1 MSQANIPN
9 ISPYISVTRYD
20 ATNLLLASIAME
32 ELGLAHILNAEGEKI
47 QFALGTLDDSSEPA
61 TLDDILRVNDSVKE
75 MLELSMKKEFFL
87 ESKLGKVADI
97 IENTGDNGG
106 DGPQGPPG
114 PPGPEGPQGPP
125 GAQGMQGE
133 QGPEGTP
140 GAAGPE
146 GPEGPPG
153 PPGEDG
159 EDGVDGIGAILPY
172 ASGLPVAITG
182 LAGNLL
188 GTSAAIGMGSS
199 AASVVFSGSTISL
212 TGSASTLLNF
222 ATVVPRDGTIT
233 DFSAFFSVALA
244 ATLLSAPTIQAKLF
258 KSNSPTS
265 NTFSEIAAFNL
276 SPSLGLVVTLGETCV
291 GNQSLNIPVLQG
303 ERLLVVFGTSSSLAV
318 AVTGYA
324 SAGIAIS

>member
-1 MSQANIPN
+1 MSQANIPD

-47 QFALGTLDDSSEPA
+47 QFALGTLNDSTDPA
-61 TLDDILRVNDSVKE
+61 TLDDILKVNDSVKE

-97 IENTGDNGG
+97 IESGGDNDG

-114 PPGPEGPQGPP
+114 PPGPSGPPGPQGVQGLQ
-125 GAQGMQGE
+125 GAQ
-133 QGPEGTP
+133 
-140 GAAGPE
+140 

-153 PPGEDG
+153 PVGPQGEQGVSGEDG
-159 EDGVDGIGAILPY
+159 RDGIDGVGAILSY
-172 ASGLPVAITG
+172 ASATPVALTG

-199 AASVVFSGSTISL
+199 MANIIFSGSTIDL
-212 TGSASTLLNF
+212 TGAAGTALNYAS
-222 ATVVPRDGTIT
+222 VIPRDGTIT
-233 DFSAFFSVALA
+233 DFSAFFSVALG
-244 ATLLSAPTIQAKLF
+244 ATLLSAPTIKARLF
-258 KSNSPTS
+258 KSRSSTS
-265 NTFSEIAAFNL
+265 NIFDEVAAFDL
-276 SPSLGLVVTLGETCV
+276 SPILNLIVSVGQTCT
-291 GNQSLNIPVLQG
+291 GHQNLNIPVSQG
-303 ERLLVVFGTSSSLAV
+303 ERLLVVFGTSATLAV

-324 SAGIAIS
+324 SAGVAIS

>member
-47 QFALGTLDDSSEPA
+47 QFALGTLDNSSEPA
-61 TLDDILRVNDSVKE
+61 SLDDILKVNDSVKE

-97 IENTGDNGG
+97 IDSGSDNGG

-114 PPGPEGPQGPP
+114 PPGPEGPAGPGGPP
-125 GAQGMQGE
+125 GAQGPQ
-133 QGPEGTP
+133 
-140 GAAGPE
+140 

-153 PPGEDG
+153 AQGEQG
-159 EDGVDGIGAILPY
+159 EAGENGQDGVNGIGAILPY
-172 ASGLPVAITG
+172 ASGAPVALTG
-182 LAGNLL
+182 LVGNIL

-199 AASVVFSGSTISL
+199 MANLMFSGSTIDL
-212 TGSASTLLNF
+212 TGSVGTVANF

-233 DFSAFFSVALA
+233 DFSAFFSVALG
-244 ATLLSAPTIQAKLF
+244 ATLLSAPTIRARLF
-258 KSNSPTS
+258 KSQSPTS
-265 NTFSEIAAFNL
+265 NIFNEVATMNL
-276 SPSLGLVVTLGETCV
+276 SPTLNLIVTVGQTCTAHS
-291 GNQSLNIPVLQG
+291 SLNIPVSQG
-303 ERLLVVFGTSSSLAV
+303 ERIIVVFGTSSSLAV

-324 SAGIAIS
+324 SAGVAIS

>member
-1 MSQANIPN
+1 MSQANIPD

-47 QFALGTLDDSSEPA
+47 QFALGTLDDSSDPA
-61 TLDDILRVNDSVKE
+61 SLEDILKVNDSVKE

-97 IENTGDNGG
+97 IENGGDNGG
-106 DGPQGPPG
+106 AGPQGPPG
-114 PPGPEGPQGPP
+114 PPGPEGPTGPP
-125 GAQGMQGE
+125 GAQGL
-133 QGPEGTP
+133 P
-140 GAAGPE
+140 GQQ

-153 PPGEDG
+153 PAGIQGEPGEPGADG

-172 ASGLPVAITG
+172 ASGAPVAISG
-182 LAGNLL
+182 LVGGLL

-199 AASVVFSGSTISL
+199 MANVIFSSTTIDL
-212 TGSASTLLNF
+212 TGAAGTALNF

-233 DFSAFFSVALA
+233 DFSAFFSVALG
-244 ATLLSAPTIQAKLF
+244 ATLLSAPTIRAKLF
-258 KSNSPTS
+258 KSQSPTS
-265 NTFSEIAAFNL
+265 NLFDEIATFDL
-276 SPSLGLVVTLGETCV
+276 SPTLNLIVTVGQTCT
-291 GNQSLNIPVLQG
+291 GHQSLNIPVTQG
-303 ERLLVVFGTSSSLAV
+303 ERLLVVFGTSAALAV

-324 SAGIAIS
+324 SAGVAIS

>member
-1 MSQANIPN
+1 MSQANIPD

-47 QFALGTLDDSSEPA
+47 QFALGTLDDSSDPA
-61 TLDDILRVNDSVKE
+61 SLEDILKVNDSVKE

-97 IENTGDNGG
+97 IESGSDNGG

-114 PPGPEGPQGPP
+114 PPGPEGPPGPP
-125 GAQGMQGE
+125 GAQGLQGL

-140 GAAGPE
+140 G
-146 GPEGPPG
+146 PPG
-153 PPGEDG
+153 PQGEQGEPGENG
-159 EDGVDGIGAILPY
+159 QDGVDGIGAILPY
-172 ASGLPVAITG
+172 ASGAPVAITG

-199 AASVVFSGSTISL
+199 MANILFSGSTIDL
-212 TGSASTLLNF
+212 TGAVGTVANF

-233 DFSAFFSVALA
+233 DFSAFFSVALG
-244 ATLLSAPTIQAKLF
+244 ATLLSAPTIRARLF
-258 KSNSPTS
+258 KSQSPTS
-265 NTFSEIAAFNL
+265 NLFDEVAAMNL
-276 SPSLGLVVTLGETCV
+276 SPTLNLIVTVGQTCT
-291 GNQSLNIPVLQG
+291 GQESLNIPVSQG
-303 ERLLVVFGTSSSLAV
+303 ERLLVVFGASGTLAV

-324 SAGIAIS
+324 SAGVAIS